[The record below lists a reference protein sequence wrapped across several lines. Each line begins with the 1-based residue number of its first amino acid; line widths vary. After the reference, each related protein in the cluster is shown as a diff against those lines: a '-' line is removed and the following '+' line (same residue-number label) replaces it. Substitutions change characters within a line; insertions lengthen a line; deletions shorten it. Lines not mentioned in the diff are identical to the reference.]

1 MLLQAT
7 TAAVTPKANPPPCS
21 PACLSVPGS
30 VLNLAFSPAV
40 SGCLSSSH
48 SPAAMLS
55 QHSKFFT
62 YWRPLLK
69 IFQFQC
75 FLSILWQQI
84 QFHKLYQFNNCLP
97 QGSNLFSSIF
107 VITIGLKRV
116 VMVCFGS
123 SNDIANRCVLKIRI
137 KSWSLPRQKMKN
149 WCNKNKTIAKGS
161 ELKKNMKRWVRLHTK
176 TEGGSQ
182 WKTGF

>member
-7 TAAVTPKANPPPCS
+7 TAAVTPKANPPHCS

-48 SPAAMLS
+48 SPAAMPS

-62 YWRPLLK
+62 KTFAKNLSVSM
-69 IFQFQC
+69 

-97 QGSNLFSSIF
+97 RGSNLFSSIF

-123 SNDIANRCVLKIRI
+123 SNYIANRCVLKIRI

-149 WCNKNKTIAKGS
+149 WCNKNKTIAKGG
-161 ELKKNMKRWVRLHTK
+161 ELKKTWSV
-176 TEGGSQ
+176 E
-182 WKTGF
+182 